1 MNSSKQNAR
10 ASRLARDA
18 ERERVRAALRF
29 GADYGYYVFDELATE
44 DKGTLDYLAVGALG
58 VCAIIIRDDEGIF
71 IADPYNHE
79 WYLNGYPFEDDPKQ
93 QKIELTDDVSTRLFN
108 QLSTDRLPDAT
119 SVPVD
124 HVICLTRAEIHGS
137 GNDEAYRGITDLWT
151 LPLVLFA
158 QGDEHF
164 TPADVEEAARAVER
178 AYGRPPFV
186 RPHQPYG
193 GSTI

>member
-1 MNSSKQNAR
+1 MNRSKHNPR
-10 ASRLARDA
+10 ESRLVRDA

-29 GADYGYYVFDELATE
+29 GADHGYYVFDELVSEEA
-44 DKGTLDYLAVGALG
+44 GTLDYLAVGALG
-58 VCAIIIRDDEGIF
+58 VCAIIVREDEGIF

-79 WYLNGYPFEDDPKQ
+79 WYLNGHPFEDDPKR
-93 QKIELTDDVSTRLFN
+93 QKIELTDDVSARLSGE
-108 QLSTDRLPDAT
+108 LSANRLPDAT
-119 SVPVD
+119 TVPVD

-164 TPADVEEAARAVER
+164 TPADTEEAARAIER

-186 RPHQPYG
+186 RPHQPRG
-193 GSTI
+193 GTTI